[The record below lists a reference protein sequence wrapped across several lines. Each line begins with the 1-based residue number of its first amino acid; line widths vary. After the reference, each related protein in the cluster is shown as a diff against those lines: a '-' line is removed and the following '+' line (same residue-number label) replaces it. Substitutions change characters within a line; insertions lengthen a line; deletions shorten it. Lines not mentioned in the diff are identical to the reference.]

1 MFRVSSG
8 TVDVGHRVG
17 DDRNMGAPIG
27 IGLQLNPTVL
37 ELETKGLD
45 PSLYDY
51 AELLC
56 DQFAAPLDAGYVL
69 DPVMRPLL
77 DRIASKHPL
86 IAHGNYG
93 NEFGFD
99 PLDETAGVMR
109 HIAIAH
115 EMKSPWYADHMFFG
129 FQASS
134 YVWSSPLPFS
144 RAEVERVAGRAAAL
158 QDKLKMPL
166 LHENAFYYA
175 PMPGSEIPEAEF
187 IATMVTK
194 AQTHLLLDLHN
205 IYANS
210 VNFKGY
216 DAWQFLKTIP
226 LDRVI
231 EIHLA
236 GGQQAEDWYHD
247 FHSYAVPEQVWEMLR
262 YVIPRAPKLG
272 AIVLEVQG
280 PAHSPVSRPV
290 DESWVGMINGDL
302 TRARAELAAARAA

>member
-1 MFRVSSG
+1 MSNRV
-8 TVDVGHRVG
+8 
-17 DDRNMGAPIG
+17 G

-37 ELETKGLD
+37 DLRHQGID
-45 PSLYDY
+45 HARYDY

-56 DQFAAPLDAGYVL
+56 DQFAAPLDAGYVI

-77 DRIASKHPL
+77 DELAAGHAL

-93 NEFGFD
+93 NEFGFE
-99 PLDETAGVMR
+99 PLDETPGVLR
-109 HIAIAH
+109 HVAVAH
-115 EMKSPWYADHMFFG
+115 AMKSPWYADHMFYG

-158 QDKLKMPL
+158 QDRLGLPL

-175 PMPGSEIPEAEF
+175 PMPGSEIAEAEF
-187 IATMVTK
+187 IAAMVDK
-194 AQTHLLLDLHN
+194 AQTHLLVDLHN

-210 VNFKGY
+210 VNFAGY
-216 DAWQFLKTIP
+216 DRWAFLRTVP

-231 EIHLA
+231 EIHVA

-247 FHSYAVPEQVWEMLR
+247 FHSHAVPEAVWEMLA
-262 YVIPRAPKLG
+262 YVVPRAPNLR
-272 AIVLEVQG
+272 AVVLEVQG
-280 PAHSPVSRPV
+280 PAHSHVSRPV
-290 DESWVGMINGDL
+290 DASWVPMINEDL
-302 TRARAELAAARAA
+302 RRARAVVDAAQTPAARVG

>member
-1 MFRVSSG
+1 MSSE
-8 TVDVGHRVG
+8 V
-17 DDRNMGAPIG
+17 G

-37 ELETKGLD
+37 GLRGQGID
-45 PSLYDY
+45 HALYDY

-56 DQFAAPLDAGYVL
+56 DQFAAPLDAGYIL

-77 DRIASKHPL
+77 DEIAAEHPL

-93 NEFGFD
+93 NEFGFE
-99 PLDETAGVMR
+99 PLDETAGVLR

-115 EMKSPWYADHMFFG
+115 EMKSPWYADHMFYG

-158 QDKLKMPL
+158 QDRLKLPL

-175 PMPGSEIPEAEF
+175 PMPGTEIPEAEF
-187 IATMVTK
+187 IATMVDK

-205 IYANS
+205 IHANS
-210 VNFKGY
+210 MNFKGY
-216 DAWQFLKTIP
+216 DAWAFLRTVP

-247 FHSYAVPEQVWEMLR
+247 FHSHAVPEPVWDLLAH
-262 YVIPRAPKLG
+262 VVARAPRLR
-272 AIVLEVQG
+272 AVVLEVQG
-280 PAHSPVSRPV
+280 PAHSPVSRMV
-290 DESWVGMINGDL
+290 DDSWVAMINDDL
-302 TRARAELAAARAA
+302 RRARTVLESNRAPARVG